1 MILYGSGHSR
11 QSGWTWG
18 ASDVTT
24 LLALML
30 GFLAVGASAV
40 MFLRRGRPTAVATV
54 VLITAMAALVV
65 GSREMTVGSRA
76 HAHREAMTSLPA
88 PAHPS
93 TAGRPRTRAP
103 SLAVPAT

>member
-1 MILYGSGHSR
+1 MGILLER
-11 QSGWTWG
+11 
-18 ASDVTT
+18 AAALAAV
-24 LLALML
+24 LFLALAL
-30 GFLAVGASAV
+30 TTEPAAIVAAI
-40 MFLRRGRPTAVATV
+40 ATV

-103 SLAVPAT
+103 SLVVPAT